1 MFKIFVNSWKTKE
14 IRNKILY
21 TLMIFAIVRLGT
33 QIALPGIDTA
43 GVIAARE
50 NASMAGTLYSVIAG
64 GANSSWS
71 IFAMGIGPYI
81 NASIIM
87 QLLTIAI
94 PKFEQLSKEGPDGRK
109 KLQSYSRYLTVILA
123 LIQGI
128 GLTYT
133 YHNMY
138 LVHSPLV
145 YVASVFCLVCGSTF
159 VMWLAEQITASGIG
173 NGSSMIIF
181 INIVSNLPTGAAT
194 MYYLIS
200 GSGAAGAAKVA
211 AILLI
216 LIVVL
221 AFIVCVNTG
230 ERRLP
235 VQYSSKMVGRK
246 QASGRSTNMPIK
258 VNTSGVIP
266 IIFAQSI
273 MQFPIIIC
281 SFIGYNG
288 TGVWAEILKG
298 LNSGYWCKPSQPIY
312 SLGLLLYIV
321 LIVFFAYF
329 YTSITFNPLMIAD
342 NMKKQGGFIPGIR
355 PGKPTSDYLN
365 KSLNYIVF
373 IGAIGLIIVSV
384 IPYFFNGVFGASV
397 SFGGTSLII
406 IVSVVLETMKQVE
419 SQMLVRNYKGFLED

>member
-21 TLMIFAIVRLGT
+21 TLMIFAIVRVGT
-33 QIALPGIDTA
+33 LIALPGIDTA
-43 GVIAARE
+43 GVMAARQ
-50 NASMAGTLYSVIAG
+50 NATVAGTLYSVIAG

-71 IFAMGIGPYI
+71 LFAMGIGPYI

-128 GLTYT
+128 GLVYT
-133 YHNMY
+133 YQNMY

-159 VMWLAEQITASGIG
+159 VMWLAEQITAKGIG

-181 INIVSNLPTGAAT
+181 INIVSNLPMGIASLSYT
-194 MYYLIS
+194 MAS
-200 GSGAAGAAKVA
+200 GGAAGVAKVA
-211 AILLI
+211 AILII
-216 LIVVL
+216 LIIVL
-221 AFIVCVNTG
+221 AFIVCVNSG

-258 VNTSGVIP
+258 VNTSGVIS
-266 IIFAQSI
+266 IIFAISLL
-273 MQFPIIIC
+273 QFPAQIGN
-281 SFIGYNG
+281 FIANKGA
-288 TGVWAEILKG
+288 TFTKVLEILDMTHPVG
-298 LNSGYWCKPSQPIY
+298 AIVYV
-312 SLGLLLYIV
+312 LLI
-321 LIVFFAYF
+321 FFFTYF
-329 YTSITFNPLMIAD
+329 YTSIVINPNEIAM
-342 NMKKQGGFIPGIR
+342 NMKKNGGFIPGIR
-355 PGKPTSDYLN
+355 PGQPTSA
-365 KSLNYIVF
+365 YITRVVNR
-373 IGAIGLIIVSV
+373 ITLVGAICYAILAMVPIALEWIFKINVGFGGTTLIIVV
-384 IPYFFNGVFGASV
+384 GVC
-397 SFGGTSLII
+397 LD
-406 IVSVVLETMKQVE
+406 IVKALE
-419 SQMLVRNYKGFLED
+419 SQLLQRHYKGFLND

>member
-181 INIVSNLPTGAAT
+181 INIVSNLPTGAA
-194 MYYLIS
+194 
-200 GSGAAGAAKVA
+200 KVA

-258 VNTSGVIP
+258 VNTSGVIS
-266 IIFAQSI
+266 IIFAISLL
-273 MQFPIIIC
+273 QFPQQIGMFIPNKGATFTKVTDVLNMTHPIGAIIYI
-281 SFIGYNG
+281 
-288 TGVWAEILKG
+288 IL
-298 LNSGYWCKPSQPIY
+298 I
-312 SLGLLLYIV
+312 
-321 LIVFFAYF
+321 FFFTYF
-329 YTSITFNPLMIAD
+329 YTSIVINPNEIAM
-342 NMKKQGGFIPGIR
+342 NMKKNGGFIPGIR
-355 PGKPTSDYLN
+355 PGQPTSA
-365 KSLNYIVF
+365 YITRVVNRVTLV
-373 IGAIGLIIVSV
+373 GAVCYAVLAMVPVVLQWIFKVNVGFGGTTLIIVV
-384 IPYFFNGVFGASV
+384 GVC
-397 SFGGTSLII
+397 LD
-406 IVSVVLETMKQVE
+406 IVKALE
-419 SQMLVRNYKGFLED
+419 SQLLMRHYKGFLND